1 MAVCGKELT
10 TDHFRLHR
18 YLCWSPRAP
27 LPGPAPGGL
36 RVGIDGQ
43 PLTPRPQARVDDLA
57 GRYDLAPLAAAC
69 GAVER
74 AESLYVLDLLDRHG
88 LADPDRSGAGRAL
101 DVGSKNGAYLP
112 GLATAWP
119 HGWDAVE
126 LDAHRRYWT
135 LRTRRA
141 HGEAMAGAFPGCR
154 FHAADVRSLD
164 GSYAR
169 ITWFLPFVHPDAHA
183 AWGLAPATFAPAE
196 LLAHVLERLTPD
208 GRMLVVNQGEAEAE
222 AQGALFARSLAV
234 ASTGPDATFTSTALG
249 RIDSDLSPFRKP
261 RFGWIVTRADV

>member
-1 MAVCGKELT
+1 MIWDAL
-10 TDHFRLHR
+10 RA
-18 YLCWSPRAP
+18 WSPPAR

-43 PLTPRPQARVDDLA
+43 PLTPRAQARVDDLA
-57 GRYDLAPLAAAC
+57 GRYDLLPLVAAC
-69 GAVER
+69 GPDER

-88 LADPDRSGAGRAL
+88 LADPDGTGAGRAL

-112 GLATAWP
+112 GLATGWP

-141 HGEAMAGAFPGCR
+141 HGEAMAAAFPGCR

-169 ITWFLPFVHPDAHA
+169 ITWFLPFVLEAPHR
-183 AWGLAPATFAPAE
+183 AWGLPPATFAPAE
-196 LLAHVLERLTPD
+196 VLAHVLARLAPG

-222 AQGALFARSLAV
+222 TQAALFARCLAEDTT
-234 ASTGPDATFTSTALG
+234 ASTSTFQTTALG

-261 RFGWIVTRADV
+261 RFGWLVTRER

>member
-1 MAVCGKELT
+1 MSWTAL
-10 TDHFRLHR
+10 RA
-18 YLCWSPRAP
+18 WSPRAP

-43 PLTPRPQARVDDLA
+43 PLTPRAQARVDDLA

-69 GAVER
+69 GPVER

-88 LADPDRSGAGRAL
+88 LATPDATGTGRAL

-141 HGEAMAGAFPGCR
+141 HGEAMAAAFPGCR
-154 FHAADVRSLD
+154 FHAADVRSLT

-169 ITWFLPFVHPDAHA
+169 ITWFLPFVLEAPHR
-183 AWGLAPATFAPAE
+183 AWGLPLDTFAPTE
-196 LLAHVLERLTPD
+196 VLAHVLSLLATRGT
-208 GRMLVVNQGEAEAE
+208 MLVVNQGEAEAD
-222 AQGALFARSLAV
+222 AQAELFARCLVGEA
-234 ASTGPDATFTSTALG
+234 TGPDATLTSTALG

-261 RFGWIVTRADV
+261 RFGWRVTRAGV

>member
-1 MAVCGKELT
+1 MNWTSLRA
-10 TDHFRLHR
+10 
-18 YLCWSPRAP
+18 WSPRAH

-36 RVGIDGQ
+36 HVGIDGQ
-43 PLTPRPQARVDDLA
+43 PLSPRARARVDELA
-57 GRYDLAPLAAAC
+57 GRYDLAPLVAAC
-69 GAVER
+69 GPVER

-88 LADPDRSGAGRAL
+88 LADPVGAATGRGL

-141 HGEAMAGAFPGCR
+141 HGEAMAAAFPGCR
-154 FHAADVRSLD
+154 FHATDVRSLT

-169 ITWFLPFVHPDAHA
+169 ITWFLPFVLEGAHE
-183 AWGLAPATFAPAE
+183 AWGLPAAAFAPAE
-196 LLAHVLERLTPD
+196 VLAHVLGLLAP
-208 GRMLVVNQGEAEAE
+208 GGILLVVNQGEAEAE
-222 AQGALFARSLAV
+222 AQEALFARCLAEDTT
-234 ASTGPDATFTSTALG
+234 AATSTFQTTALG
-249 RIDSDLSPFRKP
+249 RVDSDLSPFRKP
-261 RFGWIVTRADV
+261 RFGWLVTRER